1 MSIRIVHTADN
12 HIGVS
17 FAQYPDAVGER
28 LREERFLALE
38 RIVILANERKAHFL
52 VVAGDL
58 FDKQTVTKKSVERA
72 ADLLRRFSGDH
83 VLVLAGN
90 HDYYEGPDNKVWKW
104 FREAVQ
110 GSGVLVLLEPGIKR
124 FGIEDTEVCFY
135 ACPCPSKH
143 GEKHVIGWV
152 TDTEKQDGAIHI
164 GIAHGNVEGLGL
176 DADQRYFNMAE
187 QDLRAAGMHTWLLGH
202 IHVPSPP
209 PGTTGRPLF
218 FMPGIHTPDS
228 IKCTHPGHAWW
239 MELDR
244 SGGCQFEQLKTG
256 GVRFIRLK
264 RNLADS
270 DGLVG
275 LKSECAALDGPN
287 TVLDI
292 QVSGCLKVD
301 EIADLRQWLDG
312 LKARFL
318 YVTSDPDI
326 SPVLDASA
334 VAMKYPEGT
343 LPHALISSLLADRN
357 HSADA
362 NLAMDI
368 IESLKRS

>member
-72 ADLLRRFSGDH
+72 ADILRRFSGDH

-152 TDTEKQDGAIHI
+152 TETEKKDGAIHI

-176 DADQRYFNMAE
+176 DADQ
-187 QDLRAAGMHTWLLGH
+187 
-202 IHVPSPP
+202 
-209 PGTTGRPLF
+209 GTST
-218 FMPGIHTPDS
+218 
-228 IKCTHPGHAWW
+228 
-239 MELDR
+239 
-244 SGGCQFEQLKTG
+244 
-256 GVRFIRLK
+256 
-264 RNLADS
+264 
-270 DGLVG
+270 
-275 LKSECAALDGPN
+275 
-287 TVLDI
+287 
-292 QVSGCLKVD
+292 
-301 EIADLRQWLDG
+301 
-312 LKARFL
+312 
-318 YVTSDPDI
+318 
-326 SPVLDASA
+326 
-334 VAMKYPEGT
+334 
-343 LPHALISSLLADRN
+343 
-357 HSADA
+357 
-362 NLAMDI
+362 
-368 IESLKRS
+368 